1 MFFIAGGDGLVPSFS
16 EGLSV
21 EKIEVFSVEFN
32 GSSAYVMDL
41 ELKIVD

>member
-1 MFFIAGGDGLVPSFS
+1 MFFIAAGDGLVPSLS

-21 EKIEVFSVEFN
+21 EEIEVFSVEFD
-32 GSSAYVMDL
+32 GGSAYVMDL